1 MKRIALVLAFAATF
15 ASAAQKVRLYGEARE
30 VTSIPVLS
38 DMSGA
43 SAETNIGFSGA
54 IGVQTPV
61 NRQVLFDAHT
71 SFLAARWGMTIPNYE
86 LKYTSYFQ
94 SIGAGFQFHPTKVF
108 GLGLGFAYDI
118 ALDNNA
124 SSEFNGTGTP
134 PSVTIPSLNDKNVAL
149 AEFGASVKV
158 SRHLDI
164 VGVFRLPLTE
174 YANFNNYFLP
184 GVTTTSSS
192 KVKLH
197 QLNIGLR
204 YTFNAKPAVDV
215 VE

>member
-30 VTSIPVLS
+30 VTTIPVFTNM
-38 DMSGA
+38 DGFNP
-43 SAETNIGFSGA
+43 ETNIGFTAA

-71 SFLAARWGMTIPNYE
+71 GFFAARWGSSSEFYDSKI
-86 LKYTSYFQ
+86 TSYFQ

-118 ALDNNA
+118 ALDN
-124 SSEFNGTGTP
+124 SVSDEYTGP
-134 PSVTIPSLNDKNVAL
+134 GPAPADDNSDESLKDKNVAL
-149 AEFGASVKV
+149 AEFGAAVKV

-164 VGVFRLPLTE
+164 VGTYRLPLTE
-174 YANFNNYFLP
+174 Y
-184 GVTTTSSS
+184 SSNKDS
-192 KVKLH
+192 KIKLH
-197 QLNIGLR
+197 QINIGLR
-204 YTFNAKPAVDV
+204 YTFNAKSQIEAV
-215 VE
+215 E